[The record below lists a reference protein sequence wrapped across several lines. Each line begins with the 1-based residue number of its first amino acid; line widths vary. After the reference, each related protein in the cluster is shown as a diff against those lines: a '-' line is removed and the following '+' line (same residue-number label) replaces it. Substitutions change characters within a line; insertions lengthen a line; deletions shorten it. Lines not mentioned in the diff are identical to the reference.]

1 MFRAFIVILIACAAY
16 VHGQKPEPI
25 KTTAAAV
32 VAAAKPAN
40 ECGEWK

>member
-1 MFRAFIVILIACAAY
+1 MFRAFIVILIVWAAY

-25 KTTAAAV
+25 KTTAAV